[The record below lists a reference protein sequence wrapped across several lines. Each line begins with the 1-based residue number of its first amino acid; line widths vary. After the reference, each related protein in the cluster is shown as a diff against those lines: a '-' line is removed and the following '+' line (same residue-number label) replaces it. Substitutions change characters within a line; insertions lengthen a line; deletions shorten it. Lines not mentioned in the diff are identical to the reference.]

1 MGERDSKRIEERD
14 SKIRERESGGTG
26 RERQLDIGEIDRRQ
40 IGLKGLYRCKER
52 MRERERNI
60 FKCDC
65 ILKRFSQ
72 LCLDK
77 FHLSEYFYV
86 CLGFLSNA

>member
-40 IGLKGLYRCKER
+40 IGLKGLYRWTKR
-52 MRERERNI
+52 MREREKH
-60 FKCDC
+60 F
-65 ILKRFSQ
+65 Q
-72 LCLDK
+72 
-77 FHLSEYFYV
+77 V
-86 CLGFLSNA
+86 